1 MKGRLLQ
8 AIAGAV
14 VVVILAAS
22 GAPAQSPSPTPQ
34 ADAASQ
40 LTPEQLDPMLA
51 PIALY
56 PDGLLADILMAAT
69 YPLEVVE
76 ADRWLEDPHNASLR
90 GERLAAALEQQAWD
104 PSVKSLVP
112 YPRIVHMMD
121 SKLEWTE
128 RLGEAFLADA
138 AAVMDSIQRLRRRAQ
153 SAGVLVSAPQAVV
166 TTAEPEITIEPP
178 SQEFVYFP
186 VCDPSLVYGAWP
198 YPAYP
203 PDYFP
208 DFFAGATVGGFGCGW
223 FSAPIIGP
231 LWGWRHWNWRA
242 HRIDIDRD
250 KFAALNGNRPP
261 IGDGVWEHD
270 LSHRHG
276 VPYRDPQLRARFAG
290 TTVSPERR
298 RALRGYPTGAT
309 PQIYTAPGA
318 GAAPVY
324 ERTPANRVFAPPTI
338 RPVPPTF
345 ESFGR
350 GADVRIQSERGY
362 SSRMSAPTMA
372 PGGFAPHFAPSGGGA
387 RFR

>member
-1 MKGRLLQ
+1 MKGKLLR

-14 VVVILAAS
+14 VVVILGAS

-34 ADAASQ
+34 AEAAPQ

-76 ADRWLEDPHNASLR
+76 AERWLEDPHNASLK
-90 GERLAAALEQQAWD
+90 GDQLTAALEPLSWD

-121 SKLEWTE
+121 SRLEWTE
-128 RLGEAFLADA
+128 RLGEAFLADP

-153 SAGVLVSAPQAVV
+153 SAGVLVSSPQAVV

-178 SQEFVYFP
+178 SAEIVYFP

-208 DFFAGATVGGFGCGW
+208 DFFEGATPGGFGCGW
-223 FSAPIIGP
+223 FSAPIIAP
-231 LWGWRHWNWRA
+231 LWGWRHWNWAR
-242 HRIDIDRD
+242 HRIDVDRD
-250 KFAALNGNRPP
+250 KFAALNGNRRPT
-261 IGDGVWEHD
+261 GDGVWEHD
-270 LSHRHG
+270 PSHRHG
-276 VPYRDPQLRARFAG
+276 VPYRDPELTTRFAG
-290 TTVSPERR
+290 PAASPERR
-298 RALRGYPTGAT
+298 RALRGYPMGAT
-309 PQIYTAPGA
+309 PQIYMVPRVGPAPGNA
-318 GAAPVY
+318 Q
-324 ERTPANRVFAPPTI
+324 TPANRVIAPPAI
-338 RPVPPTF
+338 PRVPPAF

-350 GADVRIQSERGY
+350 GADVRIQSERGF
-362 SSRMSAPTMA
+362 SSRMSAPTA
-372 PGGFAPHFAPSGGGA
+372 PGGFAPHFAPPGGGA

>member
-1 MKGRLLQ
+1 MKGKLLQ

-14 VVVILAAS
+14 VVLILGAS
-22 GAPAQSPSPTPQ
+22 GAAAQSPSPAPQ
-34 ADAASQ
+34 AEAAAQ

-76 ADRWLEDPHNASLR
+76 ADRWLEDPHNASLK
-90 GERLAAALEQQAWD
+90 GEQLTAALEQQSWD

-112 YPRIVHMMD
+112 YPRILHMMD

-138 AAVMDSIQRLRRRAQ
+138 AAVMDSIQRLRHRAG
-153 SAGVLVSAPQAVV
+153 SAGVLVSGPQAVV

-178 SQEFVYFP
+178 SSETVYIP
-186 VCDPSLVYGAWP
+186 LCDPSLVYGAWP

-208 DFFAGATVGGFGCGW
+208 DFFGGAAIGAFGCGW
-223 FSAPIIGP
+223 ISAPIIGP
-231 LWGWRHWNWRA
+231 LWGWRHWNWRR
-242 HRIDIDRD
+242 HRIDIDRE
-250 KFAALNGNRPP
+250 KFAALNGNRAP
-261 IGDGVWEHD
+261 IGDGVWGHD
-270 LSHRHG
+270 PSHRHG
-276 VPYRDPQLRARFAG
+276 VPFRDPGLSARFAG
-290 TTVSPERR
+290 ATASPERR
-298 RALRGYPTGAT
+298 RAFRGYPTGAI
-309 PQIYTAPGA
+309 PQIYAVPRVGPMPGGAQAPAKG
-318 GAAPVY
+318 V
-324 ERTPANRVFAPPTI
+324 VAPPVV
-338 RPVPPTF
+338 RHVPPAF

-350 GADVRIQSERGY
+350 GADVRIQSERGF

-372 PGGFAPHFAPSGGGA
+372 PGGFAPHFAPSGGRA